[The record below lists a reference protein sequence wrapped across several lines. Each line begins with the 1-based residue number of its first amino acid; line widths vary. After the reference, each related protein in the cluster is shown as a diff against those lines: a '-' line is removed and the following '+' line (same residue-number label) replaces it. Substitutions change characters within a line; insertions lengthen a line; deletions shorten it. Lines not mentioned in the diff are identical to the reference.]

1 MSQKHSEACKIESSR
16 ATQQFSKRMN
26 SFFPRRRS
34 LPPTASL
41 FFAIG
46 CALSVSAHQAQQQ
59 TPPPA
64 QPNAQQAPANP
75 NANPPKSNNGPIDE
89 RVKPAEKTP
98 TPGASGGG
106 PGAPVDANSYKIGPA
121 DVLNIRVWNE
131 QEFSG
136 PVAVQENGKITLPLV
151 GDLDAGGKTPNQ
163 VQDIIAEALKKYVV
177 HPLVTV
183 TVQEV
188 GSKRY
193 YMDGMVNRPGE
204 YQLVV
209 PTTILEAISKAGG
222 LQEFANQK
230 KIYVLR
236 GDQRIP
242 FNYKDVIR
250 GKNMAQNIQLK
261 PGDHVVVH

>member
-1 MSQKHSEACKIESSR
+1 MSQKQSEACKIESSR
-16 ATQQFSKRMN
+16 AAQQFSKRMN
-26 SFFPRRRS
+26 SFLPRRRS
-34 LPPTASL
+34 LPITASL
-41 FFAIG
+41 VFGLG
-46 CALSVSAHQAQQQ
+46 CALSASAYQTQRQ

-75 NANPPKSNNGPIDE
+75 PAKNNGPIDE
-89 RVKPAEKTP
+89 RVKPGEKTP
-98 TPGASGGG
+98 APGGSAGG

-163 VQDIIAEALKKYVV
+163 VQDIIADALKKYVV

-236 GDQRIP
+236 EDQRIS